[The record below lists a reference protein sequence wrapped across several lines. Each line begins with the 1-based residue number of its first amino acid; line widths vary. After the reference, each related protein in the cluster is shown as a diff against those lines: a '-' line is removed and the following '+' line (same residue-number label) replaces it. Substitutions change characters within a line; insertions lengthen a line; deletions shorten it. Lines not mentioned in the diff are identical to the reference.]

1 MILNAKLIIT
11 NLNKVILTD
20 AIIAERDAKLAE
32 MVAANK
38 TNGDRIRLSY
48 TSFCRFFVDSAAA
61 QEYIDWYNS
70 TEFEG
75 ETTFEIVNL

>member
-1 MILNAKLIIT
+1 MILTAKLIIT
-11 NLNKVILTD
+11 NLHKVILTD
-20 AIIAERDAKLAE
+20 TVIAERDAKIAE

-48 TSFCRFFVDSAAA
+48 TSFCRFFVDAAAA
-61 QEYIDWYNS
+61 QEYIDWYNT

-75 ETTFEIVNL
+75 ETTFEIVAI